1 MVVLKLVERDRW
13 LLPVFLQKLLHIL
26 FRLVKPGKQI
36 MLLRA
41 RQLEVVKVE
50 IYAVLCLVCKPIL
63 QGNTD
68 FEVSSLYLLYF
79 CVRLPDSNLC
89 NLQEYLLSELL
100 HGVVVLDF
108 DMQQV

>member
-1 MVVLKLVERDRW
+1 
-13 LLPVFLQKLLHIL
+13 
-26 FRLVKPGKQI
+26 

-50 IYAVLCLVCKPIL
+50 IYTVLSLVCKPIL

-79 CVRLPDSNLC
+79 CVRLPNSNLS